1 MDQEIISI
9 TKRQIARC
17 LTKLEEINTPE
28 IVKDTVKTYFWF
40 LAEDIRTI
48 SKEQGNDRESYNK

>member
-28 IVKDTVKTYFWF
+28 VVKDTVKTYFWF
-40 LAEDIRTI
+40 LAEDI
-48 SKEQGNDRESYNK
+48 SKEQGNDRESYNR